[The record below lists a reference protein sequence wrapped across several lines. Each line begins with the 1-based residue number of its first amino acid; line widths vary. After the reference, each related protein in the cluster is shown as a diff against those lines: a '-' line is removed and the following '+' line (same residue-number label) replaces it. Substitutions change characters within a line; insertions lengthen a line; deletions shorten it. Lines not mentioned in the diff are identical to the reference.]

1 MNYFTDQEK
10 NILAEATSVV
20 VGFSGGSD
28 SSLALQVTND
38 YLNEINAS
46 SKLLALHVN
55 HLSQNDSS
63 VWEKHCEELCA
74 ALGIK
79 FEAQQKQ
86 VEVKGEGFE
95 AAARRVRQEIFA
107 SFGANTVI
115 VLGHHLDD
123 QVETVLFR
131 MLRGTGMKGL
141 SGMNRMS
148 TFGNKIVLRPLFSLT
163 KLDILKTLD
172 NRGIEF
178 ISDNSNED
186 NAYSRNYIRNLIVPK
201 ILERWPAGSKNIA
214 RMAQLARQQSDLL
227 TKLLED
233 NLKEVSDESGLSIK
247 GLKQYGAFHR
257 SELIRMWL
265 DRNGYTSPNEN
276 QMKEIEKSFFQ
287 SRHEADPVI
296 KFQREDG
303 QKKGVVLTK
312 VNNYILS
319 EELDE

>member
-10 NILAEATSVV
+10 NILAEASSVV
-20 VGFSGGSD
+20 VGFSGGAD
-28 SSLALQVTND
+28 SSLALHVTND
-38 YLNEINAS
+38 YLKEIDAS
-46 SKLLALHVN
+46 SKLLAVHVN
-55 HLSQNDSS
+55 HLSQNDSKT
-63 VWEKHCEELCA
+63 WEQHCAEVCKA
-74 ALGIK
+74 ISIK
-79 FEAQQKQ
+79 FKAFQKR
-86 VEVKGEGFE
+86 VDIKGEGFE
-95 AAARRVRQEIFA
+95 AAARKVRQEIFT
-107 SFGANTVI
+107 SFDANTVI

-148 TFGNKIVLRPLFSLT
+148 TFGDKTVIRPLFALT
-163 KLDILKTLD
+163 KRDIFKTLD
-172 NRGIEF
+172 GRGIEF
-178 ISDNSNED
+178 ITDNSNED

-214 RMAQLARQQSDLL
+214 RMAQLARQQSNLL
-227 TKLLED
+227 THLLED
-233 NLKEVSDESGLSIK
+233 NLKDVSDESGLSIE
-247 GLKQYGAFHR
+247 GLKQYDAFHR

-265 DRNGYTSPNEN
+265 DRNDYASPNES
-276 QMKEIEKSFFQ
+276 QMREIEKSFFQ

-303 QKKGVVLTK
+303 QKKGVILTK
-312 VNNYILS
+312 VNNYILP

>member
-10 NILAEATSVV
+10 NILAEASSVV
-20 VGFSGGSD
+20 VGFSGGAD
-28 SSLALQVTND
+28 SSLALHVTND
-38 YLNEINAS
+38 YLKEINAS

-55 HLSQNDSS
+55 HLSQNDSKT
-63 VWEKHCEELCA
+63 WEQHCADVCK
-74 ALGIK
+74 ALSIEFK
-79 FEAQQKQ
+79 AFQKR
-86 VEVKGEGFE
+86 VDIKGEGFE
-95 AAARRVRQEIFA
+95 AAARKVRQEIFA
-107 SFGANTVI
+107 SFGANNVV

-148 TFGNKIVLRPLFSLT
+148 TFAGKVILRPLFALT
-163 KLDILKTLD
+163 KSDIFKILNDRSIK
-172 NRGIEF
+172 F
-178 ISDNSNED
+178 ITDNSNED

-214 RMAQLARQQSDLL
+214 RMTQLVRQQSDLL

-233 NLKEVSDESGLSIK
+233 NLKDVSDESGLSIE
-247 GLKQYGAFHR
+247 GLKQYDAFHR

-265 DRNGYTSPNEN
+265 DRNGYASPNEN

-312 VNNYILS
+312 VNNYILP

>member
-10 NILAEATSVV
+10 NILAEASSVV
-20 VGFSGGSD
+20 VGFSGGAD
-28 SSLALQVTND
+28 SSLALHVTND
-38 YLNEINAS
+38 YLKEIDAS
-46 SKLLALHVN
+46 SKLLAVHVN
-55 HLSQNDSS
+55 HLSQNDSKT
-63 VWEKHCEELCA
+63 WEQHCAEVCK
-74 ALGIK
+74 ALRIEFK
-79 FEAQQKQ
+79 AFQKR
-86 VEVKGEGFE
+86 VDIKGEGFE
-95 AAARRVRQEIFA
+95 AAARKVRQEIFA

-148 TFGNKIVLRPLFSLT
+148 TFAGKVILRPLFALT
-163 KLDILKTLD
+163 KSDIFKIMND
-172 NRGIEF
+172 RSIKF
-178 ISDNSNED
+178 ITDNSNED

-214 RMAQLARQQSDLL
+214 RMTQLVRQQSDLL

-233 NLKEVSDESGLSIK
+233 NLKDVSDESGLSIE
-247 GLKQYGAFHR
+247 GLKQYDAFHR

-265 DRNGYTSPNEN
+265 DRNGYASPNEN

-312 VNNYILS
+312 VNNYILP

>member
-10 NILAEATSVV
+10 NILAEASSVV
-20 VGFSGGSD
+20 VGFSGGAD
-28 SSLALQVTND
+28 SSLALHVTND
-38 YLNEINAS
+38 YLKEIDAS
-46 SKLLALHVN
+46 SKLLAVHVN
-55 HLSQNDSS
+55 HLSQNDSKT
-63 VWEKHCEELCA
+63 WEQHCAEVCKA
-74 ALGIK
+74 ISIK
-79 FEAQQKQ
+79 FKAFQKR
-86 VEVKGEGFE
+86 VDIKGEGFE
-95 AAARRVRQEIFA
+95 AAARKVRQEIFT
-107 SFGANTVI
+107 SFDANTVI

-148 TFGNKIVLRPLFSLT
+148 TFGDKTVIRPLFALT
-163 KLDILKTLD
+163 KRDIFKTLD
-172 NRGIEF
+172 GRGIEF
-178 ISDNSNED
+178 ITDNSNED

-227 TKLLED
+227 THLLED
-233 NLKEVSDESGLSIK
+233 NLKDVSDESGLSIE
-247 GLKQYGAFHR
+247 GLKQYHAFHR

-265 DRNGYTSPNEN
+265 DRNGYASPNEN

-303 QKKGVVLTK
+303 QKKGAVLTK
-312 VNNYILS
+312 VNNYILP

>member
-10 NILAEATSVV
+10 NILAEASSVV
-20 VGFSGGSD
+20 VGFSGGAD
-28 SSLALQVTND
+28 SSLALHVTND
-38 YLNEINAS
+38 YLKEINAS
-46 SKLLALHVN
+46 SKLLAVHVN
-55 HLSQNDSS
+55 HLSQNDSKT
-63 VWEKHCEELCA
+63 WEQHCAEVCK
-74 ALGIK
+74 ALSIEFK
-79 FEAQQKQ
+79 AFQKR
-86 VEVKGEGFE
+86 VDIKGEGFE
-95 AAARRVRQEIFA
+95 AAARKVRQEIFA
-107 SFGANTVI
+107 SFGANNVV

-148 TFGNKIVLRPLFSLT
+148 TFAGKVILRPLFALT
-163 KLDILKTLD
+163 KSDIFKILNDRSIK
-172 NRGIEF
+172 F
-178 ISDNSNED
+178 ITDNSNED

-214 RMAQLARQQSDLL
+214 RMTQLVRQQSDLL

-233 NLKEVSDESGLSIK
+233 NLKDVSDESGLSIE
-247 GLKQYGAFHR
+247 GLKQYDAFHR

-265 DRNGYTSPNEN
+265 DRNGYASPNEN

-312 VNNYILS
+312 VNNYILP

>member
-10 NILAEATSVV
+10 NILAEASSVV

-38 YLNEINAS
+38 YLIEINDS

-63 VWEKHCEELCA
+63 IWEKHCEEVCA
-74 ALGIK
+74 ASGIRFK
-79 FEAQQKQ
+79 AQQKQ

-95 AAARRVRQEIFA
+95 AAARKVRQEIFA
-107 SFGANTVI
+107 SFDANTVI

-141 SGMNRMS
+141 SGMNRIS
-148 TFGNKIVLRPLFSLT
+148 TFGDKIVLRPLFTLT
-163 KLDILKTLD
+163 KSDILKRLND
-172 NRGIEF
+172 RGVKF
-178 ISDNSNED
+178 ITDNSNED
-186 NAYSRNYIRNLIVPK
+186 NAYSRNYIRNLIIPK
-201 ILERWPAGSKNIA
+201 MLERWPAGSKNIA
-214 RMAQLARQQSDLL
+214 RMTQLARQQSDLL

-233 NLKEVSDESGLSIK
+233 NLKEVSDESGLSIE
-247 GLKQYGAFHR
+247 GLKQYDAFHR
-257 SELIRMWL
+257 SELVRMWL
-265 DRNGYTSPNEN
+265 DRNGYASPNES
-276 QMKEIEKSFFQ
+276 QMREIEKSFFQ

-303 QKKGVVLTK
+303 QKKGVILTK
-312 VNNYILS
+312 VNNYILP

>member
-10 NILAEATSVV
+10 NILAEASSVV
-20 VGFSGGSD
+20 VGFSGGAD
-28 SSLALQVTND
+28 SSLALHVTND
-38 YLNEINAS
+38 YLKEIDAS

-55 HLSQNDSS
+55 HMAQNDSKA
-63 VWEKHCEELCA
+63 WEKHCEDVCA
-74 ALGIK
+74 AAGIE
-79 FEAQQKQ
+79 FEAHQKQ
-86 VEVKGEGFE
+86 VDVKGEGFE
-95 AAARRVRQEIFA
+95 AAARKVRQEIFS
-107 SFGANTVI
+107 SFEANTVI

-141 SGMNRMS
+141 SGMSRMS
-148 TFGNKIVLRPLFSLT
+148 TFEDKVILRPLFTLT
-163 KLDILKTLD
+163 KSDILKILKD
-172 NRGIEF
+172 RSIEF
-178 ISDNSNED
+178 ITDNSNED
-186 NAYSRNYIRNLIVPK
+186 NAYSRNYIRNLIIPK
-201 ILERWPAGSKNIA
+201 MLERWPAGSKNIA
-214 RMAQLARQQSDLL
+214 RMAQLVRQQSYLL
-227 TKLLED
+227 THLLKD
-233 NLKEVSDESGLSIK
+233 NLRDVSDESGLSIE
-247 GLKQYGAFHR
+247 GLKQYDAFHR

-265 DRNGYTSPNEN
+265 DRNGYASPNEN

-312 VNNYILS
+312 VNNYILP

>member
-10 NILAEATSVV
+10 NILAEASSVV
-20 VGFSGGSD
+20 VGFSGGAD
-28 SSLALQVTND
+28 SSLALHVTSE
-38 YLNEINAS
+38 YLKGIDAS
-46 SKLLALHVN
+46 SKLLAVHVN
-55 HLSQNDSS
+55 HMSQSDSKT
-63 VWEKHCEELCA
+63 WEQHCAEVCKA
-74 ALGIK
+74 ISIK
-79 FEAQQKQ
+79 FKAFQKH
-86 VEVKGEGFE
+86 VDIKGEGFE
-95 AAARRVRQEIFA
+95 AAARKIRQEIFA
-107 SFGANTVI
+107 SFDANTVI

-148 TFGNKIVLRPLFSLT
+148 TFGDKTVIRPLFALN

-172 NRGIEF
+172 GRGIEF
-178 ISDNSNED
+178 ITDNSNED

-214 RMAQLARQQSDLL
+214 RMANLARQQADLL
-227 TKLLED
+227 AQLLED
-233 NLKEVSDESGLSIK
+233 NLKDVSDESGLSTE
-247 GLKQYGAFHR
+247 GLKQYDAFHR

-265 DRNGYTSPNEN
+265 DRNGYASPNEN

-287 SRHEADPVI
+287 SRQEADPVI

-303 QKKGVVLTK
+303 QKKGVILTK
-312 VNNYILS
+312 VNNYILP

>member
-10 NILAEATSVV
+10 NILAEASSVV
-20 VGFSGGSD
+20 VGFSGGAD
-28 SSLALQVTND
+28 SSLALHVTND
-38 YLNEINAS
+38 YLKEINAS
-46 SKLLALHVN
+46 SKLLAVHVN
-55 HLSQNDSS
+55 HLSQNDSKT
-63 VWEKHCEELCA
+63 WEQHCAEVCK
-74 ALGIK
+74 ALRIEFK
-79 FEAQQKQ
+79 AFQKR
-86 VEVKGEGFE
+86 VDIKGEGFE
-95 AAARRVRQEIFA
+95 AAARKVRQEIFA

-148 TFGNKIVLRPLFSLT
+148 TFAGKVILRPLFALT
-163 KLDILKTLD
+163 KSDIFKILNDRSIK
-172 NRGIEF
+172 F
-178 ISDNSNED
+178 ITDNSNED

-214 RMAQLARQQSDLL
+214 RMTQLVRQQSDLL

-233 NLKEVSDESGLSIK
+233 NLKDVSNESGLSIE
-247 GLKQYGAFHR
+247 GLKQYDAFHR

-265 DRNGYTSPNEN
+265 DRNGYASPNEN

-312 VNNYILS
+312 VNNYILP

>member
-10 NILAEATSVV
+10 NILAEASSVV
-20 VGFSGGSD
+20 VGFSGGAD
-28 SSLALQVTND
+28 SSLALHVTND
-38 YLNEINAS
+38 YLKEIDAS
-46 SKLLALHVN
+46 SKLLAVHVN
-55 HLSQNDSS
+55 HLSQNDSKT
-63 VWEKHCEELCA
+63 WEQHCAEVCKA
-74 ALGIK
+74 ISIK
-79 FEAQQKQ
+79 FKAFQKR
-86 VEVKGEGFE
+86 VDIKGEGFE
-95 AAARRVRQEIFA
+95 AAARKVRQEIFT
-107 SFGANTVI
+107 SFDANTVI

-148 TFGNKIVLRPLFSLT
+148 TFGDKTVIRPLFALT
-163 KLDILKTLD
+163 KRDIFKTLD
-172 NRGIEF
+172 GRGIEF
-178 ISDNSNED
+178 ITDNSNED

-227 TKLLED
+227 THLLED
-233 NLKEVSDESGLSIK
+233 NLKDVSDESGLSIE
-247 GLKQYGAFHR
+247 GLKQYDAFHR

-265 DRNGYTSPNEN
+265 DRNGYASPNEN

-312 VNNYILS
+312 VNNYILP

>member
-10 NILAEATSVV
+10 NILAEASTVV
-20 VGFSGGSD
+20 VGFSGGAD
-28 SSLALQVTND
+28 SSLALHVTND
-38 YLNEINAS
+38 YLKEIDAS

-55 HLSQNDSS
+55 HMAQNDSKAW
-63 VWEKHCEELCA
+63 VQHCEQACKA
-74 ALGIK
+74 SGIQ
-79 FEAQQKQ
+79 FEAHQKQ
-86 VEVKGEGFE
+86 VDVKGEGFE
-95 AAARRVRQEIFA
+95 AAARKVRQEIFA
-107 SFGANTVI
+107 SFEANTVI
-115 VLGHHLDD
+115 VFGHHLDD

-141 SGMNRMS
+141 SGMSRMS
-148 TFGNKIVLRPLFSLT
+148 TFEDKVILRPLFTLT
-163 KLDILKTLD
+163 KSDILKTLKD
-172 NRGIEF
+172 RSIEF
-178 ISDNSNED
+178 ITDNSNED
-186 NAYSRNYIRNLIVPK
+186 NAYSRNYIRNLIIPK
-201 ILERWPAGSKNIA
+201 MLERWPAGSKNIA

-227 TKLLED
+227 THLLED
-233 NLKEVSDESGLSIK
+233 NLKAVSDESGLSIE
-247 GLKQYGAFHR
+247 GLKQYDAFHR

-265 DRNGYTSPNEN
+265 DRNGYASPNEN

-312 VNNYILS
+312 VNNYILP

>member
-10 NILAEATSVV
+10 NILAEASSVV
-20 VGFSGGSD
+20 VGFSGGAD
-28 SSLALQVTND
+28 SSLALHVTND
-38 YLNEINAS
+38 YLKEINAS
-46 SKLLALHVN
+46 SKLLAVHVN
-55 HLSQNDSS
+55 HLSQNDSKT
-63 VWEKHCEELCA
+63 WEQHCAEVCK
-74 ALGIK
+74 ALRIEFK
-79 FEAQQKQ
+79 AFQKR
-86 VEVKGEGFE
+86 VDIKGEGFE
-95 AAARRVRQEIFA
+95 AAARKVRQEIFA

-148 TFGNKIVLRPLFSLT
+148 TFAGKVILRPLFALT
-163 KLDILKTLD
+163 KSDIFKIMND
-172 NRGIEF
+172 RSIKF
-178 ISDNSNED
+178 ITDNSNED

-214 RMAQLARQQSDLL
+214 RMTQLVRQQSDLL

-233 NLKEVSDESGLSIK
+233 NLKDVSNESGLSIE
-247 GLKQYGAFHR
+247 GLKQYDAFHR

-265 DRNGYTSPNEN
+265 DRNGYASPNEN

-312 VNNYILS
+312 VNNYILP

>member
-10 NILAEATSVV
+10 NILAEASSVV
-20 VGFSGGSD
+20 VGFSGGAD
-28 SSLALQVTND
+28 SSLALHVTND
-38 YLNEINAS
+38 YLKEIDAS
-46 SKLLALHVN
+46 SKLLAVHVN
-55 HLSQNDSS
+55 HLSQNDSKT
-63 VWEKHCEELCA
+63 WEQHCAEVCKA
-74 ALGIK
+74 ISIK
-79 FEAQQKQ
+79 FKAFQKR
-86 VEVKGEGFE
+86 VDIKGEGFE
-95 AAARRVRQEIFA
+95 AAARKVRQEIFT
-107 SFGANTVI
+107 SFDANTVI

-148 TFGNKIVLRPLFSLT
+148 TFGDKTVIRPLFALT
-163 KLDILKTLD
+163 KRDIFKTLD
-172 NRGIEF
+172 GRGIEF
-178 ISDNSNED
+178 ITDNSNED

-214 RMAQLARQQSDLL
+214 RMAQLARQQADLL
-227 TKLLED
+227 AQLLED
-233 NLKEVSDESGLSIK
+233 NLKAVSDESGLSIE
-247 GLKQYGAFHR
+247 GLKQYDAFHR

-265 DRNGYTSPNEN
+265 DRNGYASPNEN

-312 VNNYILS
+312 VNNYILP

>member
-10 NILAEATSVV
+10 NILAEASSVV
-20 VGFSGGSD
+20 VGFSGGAD
-28 SSLALQVTND
+28 SSLALHVTND
-38 YLNEINAS
+38 YLKEIDARG
-46 SKLLALHVN
+46 KLLALHVN
-55 HLSQNDSS
+55 HMTQNDSS
-63 VWEKHCEELCA
+63 IWERHCEDVCA
-74 ALGIK
+74 AAGIE
-79 FEAQQKQ
+79 FEAHQKQ
-86 VEVKGEGFE
+86 VDVKGEGFE
-95 AAARRVRQEIFA
+95 AAARKIRQEIFA
-107 SFGANTVI
+107 LFDANTVI

-148 TFGNKIVLRPLFSLT
+148 TFGDKIVLRPLFSLT
-163 KLDILKTLD
+163 KSDILKTLD

-178 ISDNSNED
+178 ITDNSNED

-214 RMAQLARQQSDLL
+214 RMAQLARQQADLL
-227 TKLLED
+227 AQLLED
-233 NLKEVSDESGLSIK
+233 NLKAVSDESGLSIE
-247 GLKQYGAFHR
+247 GLKQYDAFHR

-265 DRNGYTSPNEN
+265 DRNGYASPNEN

-312 VNNYILS
+312 VNNYILP

>member
-10 NILAEATSVV
+10 NILAEASSVV
-20 VGFSGGSD
+20 VGFSGGAD
-28 SSLALQVTND
+28 SSLALHVTND
-38 YLNEINAS
+38 YLKEIDAS

-55 HLSQNDSS
+55 HMSQSDSKA
-63 VWEKHCEELCA
+63 WEHHCEQACTA
-74 ALGIK
+74 SGIQ
-79 FEAQQKQ
+79 FEAHQKQ
-86 VEVKGEGFE
+86 VDVKGEGFE
-95 AAARRVRQEIFA
+95 AAARKVRQEIFA
-107 SFGANTVI
+107 SFEASTVI

-141 SGMNRMS
+141 SGMSRVS
-148 TFGNKIVLRPLFSLT
+148 TFEDKVILRPLFTLT
-163 KLDILKTLD
+163 KSDIIKTLKD
-172 NRGIEF
+172 RSIEF
-178 ISDNSNED
+178 ITDNSNED
-186 NAYSRNYIRNLIVPK
+186 NAYSRNYIRNLIIPK
-201 ILERWPAGSKNIA
+201 MLERWPAGSKNIA
-214 RMAQLARQQSDLL
+214 RMAQLVRQQSDLL
-227 TKLLED
+227 THLLED
-233 NLKEVSDESGLSIK
+233 NLKDVSDDSGLSIE
-247 GLKQYGAFHR
+247 GLKQYDAFHR

-265 DRNGYTSPNEN
+265 DRNGYASPNEN

-312 VNNYILS
+312 VNNYILP

>member
-10 NILAEATSVV
+10 NILAEASSVV
-20 VGFSGGSD
+20 VGFSGGAD
-28 SSLALQVTND
+28 SSLALHVTND
-38 YLNEINAS
+38 YLKEIDAN
-46 SKLLALHVN
+46 SKLLAVHVN
-55 HLSQNDSS
+55 HLSQNDSKT
-63 VWEKHCEELCA
+63 WEQHCAEVCKA
-74 ALGIK
+74 ISIK
-79 FEAQQKQ
+79 FKAFQKR
-86 VEVKGEGFE
+86 VDIKGEGFE
-95 AAARRVRQEIFA
+95 AAARKVRQEIFT
-107 SFGANTVI
+107 SFDANTVI

-148 TFGNKIVLRPLFSLT
+148 AFGDKTVIRPLFALT
-163 KLDILKTLD
+163 KRDIFKTLD
-172 NRGIEF
+172 GRGIEF
-178 ISDNSNED
+178 ITDNSNED

-214 RMAQLARQQSDLL
+214 RMAQLARQQADLL
-227 TKLLED
+227 AQLLED
-233 NLKEVSDESGLSIK
+233 NLKAVSDESGLSIE
-247 GLKQYGAFHR
+247 GLKQYDAFHR

-265 DRNGYTSPNEN
+265 DRNGYASPNEN

-312 VNNYILS
+312 VNNYILP

>member
-10 NILAEATSVV
+10 NILAEASSVV
-20 VGFSGGSD
+20 VGFSGGAD
-28 SSLALQVTND
+28 SSLALHVTND
-38 YLNEINAS
+38 YLKEINAS
-46 SKLLALHVN
+46 SKLLAVHVN
-55 HLSQNDSS
+55 HLSQNDSKT
-63 VWEKHCEELCA
+63 WEQHCAEVCK
-74 ALGIK
+74 ALSIEFK
-79 FEAQQKQ
+79 AFQKR
-86 VEVKGEGFE
+86 VDIKGEGFE
-95 AAARRVRQEIFA
+95 AAARKVRQEIFA
-107 SFGANTVI
+107 SFGANNVV

-148 TFGNKIVLRPLFSLT
+148 TFAGKVILRPLFALT
-163 KLDILKTLD
+163 KSDIFKILNDRSIK
-172 NRGIEF
+172 F
-178 ISDNSNED
+178 ITDNSNED
-186 NAYSRNYIRNLIVPK
+186 NAYSRNYIRNLIIPK
-201 ILERWPAGSKNIA
+201 MLERWPAGSKNIA
-214 RMAQLARQQSDLL
+214 RMAQLVRQQSDLL
-227 TKLLED
+227 THLLED
-233 NLKEVSDESGLSIK
+233 NLKDVSDESGLSIE
-247 GLKQYGAFHR
+247 GLKQYDAFHR

-265 DRNGYTSPNEN
+265 DRNGYASPNEN

-312 VNNYILS
+312 VNNYILP

>member
-28 SSLALQVTND
+28 CSLALQVTND

>member
-10 NILAEATSVV
+10 NILAEASSVV
-20 VGFSGGSD
+20 VGFSGGAD
-28 SSLALQVTND
+28 SSLALHVTND
-38 YLNEINAS
+38 YLKEINAS
-46 SKLLALHVN
+46 SKLLAVHVN
-55 HLSQNDSS
+55 HLSQNDSKT
-63 VWEKHCEELCA
+63 WEQHCAEVCK
-74 ALGIK
+74 ALSIEFK
-79 FEAQQKQ
+79 AFQKR
-86 VEVKGEGFE
+86 VDIKGEGFE
-95 AAARRVRQEIFA
+95 AAARKVRQEIFA

-148 TFGNKIVLRPLFSLT
+148 TFAGKVILRPLFALT
-163 KLDILKTLD
+163 KSDIFKIMND
-172 NRGIEF
+172 RSIKF
-178 ISDNSNED
+178 ITDNSNED

-214 RMAQLARQQSDLL
+214 RMTQLVRQQSDLL

-233 NLKEVSDESGLSIK
+233 NLKDVSDESGLSIE
-247 GLKQYGAFHR
+247 GLKQYDAFHR

-265 DRNGYTSPNEN
+265 DRNGYASPNEN

-312 VNNYILS
+312 VNNYILP

>member
-10 NILAEATSVV
+10 NILAEASSVV
-20 VGFSGGSD
+20 VGFSGGAD
-28 SSLALQVTND
+28 SSLALHVTND
-38 YLNEINAS
+38 YLKEINAS

-55 HLSQNDSS
+55 HLSQNDSKT
-63 VWEKHCEELCA
+63 WEQHCAEVCK
-74 ALGIK
+74 ALSIEFK
-79 FEAQQKQ
+79 AFQKR
-86 VEVKGEGFE
+86 VDIKGEGFE
-95 AAARRVRQEIFA
+95 AAARKVRQEIFA
-107 SFGANTVI
+107 SFGANNVV

-148 TFGNKIVLRPLFSLT
+148 TFAGKVILRPLFALT
-163 KLDILKTLD
+163 KSDIFKILNDRSIK
-172 NRGIEF
+172 F
-178 ISDNSNED
+178 ITDNSNED

-214 RMAQLARQQSDLL
+214 RMTQLVRQQSDLL

-233 NLKEVSDESGLSIK
+233 NLKDVSDESGLSIE
-247 GLKQYGAFHR
+247 GLKQYDAFHR

-265 DRNGYTSPNEN
+265 DRNGYASPNEN

-312 VNNYILS
+312 VNNYILP

>member
-10 NILAEATSVV
+10 NILAEASSVV
-20 VGFSGGSD
+20 VGFSGGAD
-28 SSLALQVTND
+28 SSLALHVTND
-38 YLNEINAS
+38 YLKEIDAS

-55 HLSQNDSS
+55 HMSQSDSRS
-63 VWEKHCEELCA
+63 WEQHCEQACTA
-74 ALGIK
+74 SGIQ
-79 FEAQQKQ
+79 FEAHQKQ
-86 VEVKGEGFE
+86 VDVKGEGFE
-95 AAARRVRQEIFA
+95 AAARKVRQEIFA
-107 SFGANTVI
+107 SFEANTVI

-148 TFGNKIVLRPLFSLT
+148 TFEDKAILRPLFTLT
-163 KLDILKTLD
+163 KSDILKILKD
-172 NRGIEF
+172 RSIEF
-178 ISDNSNED
+178 ITDNSNED
-186 NAYSRNYIRNLIVPK
+186 NAYSRNYIRNLIIPK
-201 ILERWPAGSKNIA
+201 MLERWPAGSKNIA
-214 RMAQLARQQSDLL
+214 RMAQLVRQQSDLL
-227 TKLLED
+227 THLLED
-233 NLKEVSDESGLSIK
+233 NLKDVSDESGLSIE
-247 GLKQYGAFHR
+247 GLKQYDAFHR
-257 SELIRMWL
+257 SEVIRMWL
-265 DRNGYTSPNEN
+265 DRNGYASPNEN

-312 VNNYILS
+312 VNNYILP